1 MFKASHNSQ
10 EIKHYSRNKEEQN
23 WLILNLQLLF
33 KFIKKTKT
41 QTNKKK
47 NMYAFLFFKS
57 SRIFVQNGYVPK
69 KNVLPRGEGAGKA
82 LLVKMLLQTL
92 RIL

>member
-1 MFKASHNSQ
+1 MVNSKSSGIIQ
-10 EIKHYSRNKEEQN
+10 VY
-23 WLILNLQLLF
+23 
-33 KFIKKTKT
+33 KKTKT
-41 QTNKKK
+41 QTKQK

-69 KNVLPRGEGAGKA
+69 KNNVLPGGEGAGNA

>member
-1 MFKASHNSQ
+1 MVK
-10 EIKHYSRNKEEQN
+10 
-23 WLILNLQLLF
+23 LILNLQLLF
-33 KFIKKTKT
+33 KSTKK
-41 QTNKKK
+41 QQQQQKK

-69 KNVLPRGEGAGKA
+69 KNNVLPGGEGAGKV
-82 LLVKMLLQTL
+82 LLVKMFLQTL

>member
-1 MFKASHNSQ
+1 MVK
-10 EIKHYSRNKEEQN
+10 
-23 WLILNLQLLF
+23 LILNLQLLF
-33 KFIKKTKT
+33 KSTKK
-41 QTNKKK
+41 QQQQKK

-69 KNVLPRGEGAGKA
+69 KNNVLPGGEGAGKA
-82 LLVKMLLQTL
+82 LLVKMFLQTL

>member
-1 MFKASHNSQ
+1 MVNSKSSGIIQ
-10 EIKHYSRNKEEQN
+10 VY
-23 WLILNLQLLF
+23 
-33 KFIKKTKT
+33 KKTKT
-41 QTNKKK
+41 QTKQK

>member
-1 MFKASHNSQ
+1 MVNSKSSVIIQ
-10 EIKHYSRNKEEQN
+10 VY
-23 WLILNLQLLF
+23 
-33 KFIKKTKT
+33 KKTKT

-69 KNVLPRGEGAGKA
+69 KNNVLPGGEGAGNA